1 MSEDE
6 LNMSPEMLMVG
17 VGILAN
23 LIVMFFARNCYFEGC
38 SLGITIDAIKSTAAP
53 FPPAALLF
61 LGYGYFSG
69 KWFYNALFNI
79 NGHPILMTL
88 QDNVLVSAAT
98 GILFILPFAAHLAPI
113 MIGLLI
119 WDLSILIKERNI

>member
-1 MSEDE
+1 MSDNE
-6 LNMSPEMLMVG
+6 LELSPEMLMVI

-23 LIVMFFARNCYFEGC
+23 LVVMFFARNCYFEWC

-53 FPPAALLF
+53 FPPSVLLF

-79 NGHPILMTL
+79 NGHPILMDL
-88 QDNVLVSAAT
+88 QGNVLISAAT

-119 WDLSILIKERNI
+119 WDLFILIKESNI